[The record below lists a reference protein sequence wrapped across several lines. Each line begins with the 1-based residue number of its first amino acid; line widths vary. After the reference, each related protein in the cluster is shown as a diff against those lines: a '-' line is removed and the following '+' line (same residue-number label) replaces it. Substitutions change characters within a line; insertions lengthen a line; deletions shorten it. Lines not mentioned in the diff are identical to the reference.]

1 MQPTANPNP
10 ETSRIDWL
18 GISRILLVQALVLLA
33 LSAAF
38 IRYLDWSS
46 EQAWAEF
53 SRAIES
59 STPVTTSQPLPA
71 TPVQAVKVR
80 EHCAWT
86 I

>member
-1 MQPTANPNP
+1 VHRTRNQNP

-18 GISRILLVQALVLLA
+18 GISRILLVQVLVLLA

-53 SRAIES
+53 SRAIKS
-59 STPVTTSQPLPA
+59 SAPLTRQPA
-71 TPVQAVKVR
+71 TPVQAVNARMPCTRSV
-80 EHCAWT
+80 
-86 I
+86 

>member
-1 MQPTANPNP
+1 MRPTANRNP

-18 GISRILLVQALVLLA
+18 GISRILLVQVLVLLA

-46 EQAWAEF
+46 DQAWAEF

-59 STPVTTSQPLPA
+59 STPVTTQRA
-71 TPVQAVKVR
+71 TPVQAVKAGMP
-80 EHCAWT
+80 CAWT

>member
-1 MQPTANPNP
+1 MQPSANQKP

-18 GISRILLVQALVLLA
+18 GISRMLLVQVLVLLA

-46 EQAWAEF
+46 DQAWAEF

-59 STPVTTSQPLPA
+59 APTAKTQLFSTPVQDLDDRA
-71 TPVQAVKVR
+71 LCGRRV
-80 EHCAWT
+80 
-86 I
+86 

>member
-1 MQPTANPNP
+1 MLPTGKPNP

-18 GISRILLVQALVLLA
+18 GISRILLVQVLVLLA

-59 STPVTTSQPLPA
+59 APLTTQPA
-71 TPVQAVKVR
+71 TPVQAVKAR
-80 EHCAWT
+80 MPGAWRV
-86 I
+86 

>member
-1 MQPTANPNP
+1 VPPSGNHNP

-18 GISRILLVQALVLLA
+18 GISRILLVQVLVLLA

-46 EQAWAEF
+46 DQAWAEF
-53 SRAIES
+53 SRAIE
-59 STPVTTSQPLPA
+59 PAPAAKIQPLA

-80 EHCAWT
+80 GICARSV
-86 I
+86 